1 MRSFHQFIR
10 LLDQCFFEP
19 VDHDEALGPF
29 LGMISPNLW
38 TDGLPADMAILN
50 DWINANGE
58 DPMDEET
65 LLRASIEFLR
75 SYEKYFDF
83 SRTIAWLQTR

>member
-1 MRSFHQFIR
+1 MRSFLQFFH
-10 LLDQCFFEP
+10 LLDAHFFEP
-19 VDHDEALGPF
+19 GEHDEALGPF

-38 TDGLPADMAILN
+38 TDGLPADRAILN
-50 DWINANGE
+50 DWIKAYGE
-58 DPMDEET
+58 DPMDEES
-65 LLRASIEFLR
+65 LLRASVEFLR